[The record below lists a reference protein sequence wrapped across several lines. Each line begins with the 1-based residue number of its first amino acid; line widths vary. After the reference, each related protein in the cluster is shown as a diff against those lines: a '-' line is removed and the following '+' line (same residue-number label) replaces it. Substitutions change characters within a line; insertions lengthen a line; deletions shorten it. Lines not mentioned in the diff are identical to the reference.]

1 MMATLR
7 NPPGGGGADAHAY
20 TQALHSLA
28 LGGPPAAGND
38 DAGAGKKTNPA
49 ARGGEGG
56 AKHRVASGP
65 AAALALA
72 DEMEHALG
80 IRPTRVTL
88 ACCLLACAKMRDF
101 SRAKARF
108 DAHAEKGYEIGA
120 DSFDGLFKA
129 AHAGGAFARVA
140 GSVADAME
148 RARVAPD
155 AHVEA
160 TLRRAGS
167 VGNGAERK
175 VADAILRRFGLVDD
189 AEDEDDAEAA
199 RSVQSASE
207 AF

>member
-1 MMATLR
+1 
-7 NPPGGGGADAHAY
+7 
-20 TQALHSLA
+20 
-28 LGGPPAAGND
+28 
-38 DAGAGKKTNPA
+38 
-49 ARGGEGG
+49 
-56 AKHRVASGP
+56 
-65 AAALALA
+65 
-72 DEMEHALG
+72 
-80 IRPTRVTL
+80 
-88 ACCLLACAKMRDF
+88 MRDF

-189 AEDEDDAEAA
+189 ADDAEAA